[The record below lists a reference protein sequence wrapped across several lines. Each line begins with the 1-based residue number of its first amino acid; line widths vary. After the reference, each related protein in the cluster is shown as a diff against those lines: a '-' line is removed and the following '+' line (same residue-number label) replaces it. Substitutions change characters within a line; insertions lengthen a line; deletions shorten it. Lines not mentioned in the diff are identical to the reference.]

1 MDHIA
6 DLLESD
12 YGLKA
17 SALRPLGSFE
27 DINVLAAVE
36 GKEYVVKVL
45 APTAQAEAID
55 AQHQGLALLREAGAV
70 SVPEPV
76 RRLDG
81 SAVGYATLPGGERR
95 LAHVI
100 GFMPGRQI
108 TGDAKP
114 SADFAADLG
123 RAAGEVVA
131 ALADF
136 SHPGLEVSG
145 VWDLRNAPAVIA
157 AAQGYMD
164 DAEAAVVRQAL
175 DSAWQV
181 LGGLAS
187 QLPVQAIHGDIT
199 GDNTV
204 VDAAGRLAGVID
216 FGDLAYGWRAAEL
229 AAAMTSL
236 LHHDGDAV
244 ALALGAAA
252 AFDSQVTLTE
262 AELAALWPM
271 VTARAAV
278 LVAQAAAAWAEDPHN
293 DYAAARR
300 PLERRML
307 SRALSLGFDE
317 ACALIEHALGRLA
330 VPGDVRVPLLD
341 VAVLPSVCEL
351 DLSVTA
357 GCFDGGAYL
366 DAQASDAAVLGGGV
380 GAVTRWAE
388 HRPAAQLPGASTP
401 ATLAL
406 GRSVVLPVGTEVRA
420 PADATVLSVAGD
432 TVILSLSYR
441 KGGSELLAVTC
452 VTATAGEGQRLAEG
466 EVFARVAV
474 AGGSA
479 GSSAEGASSG
489 TLGIVTI
496 QRSRASVMP
505 PPLVAA
511 GHGQLSRLAAWREI
525 CPDPAPMLGL
535 PAARVAQGDQV
546 SEASSL
552 LELRREH
559 VAEVQEF
566 YYSQPPRIERGWR
579 HYLMDTRGR
588 PYLDMIN
595 NVAILGHGE
604 PRIADAVDKQMRLLN
619 TNSRFHYGAIARFSE
634 QLAARAPE
642 GLDQVFLVNSGSEAV
657 DLAVRLI
664 RAVTA
669 RPGVLALAEA
679 YHGWTLASDAIS
691 TSLGDNPGALGSR
704 PDWVHVLDAP
714 NTYRGKHRG
723 VDGQGYLTDAL
734 ARLEEL
740 DAAGVS
746 LAGLIAEPIF
756 GNGGGV
762 LLPEGYMAGL
772 ADAVRARGGLVVSDE
787 VQVSYGRLGEHF
799 WGFEQQGFVP
809 DVITVAKAM
818 GNGFPLGA
826 VITTREIAQAFAVE
840 GSFFSSAGGSP
851 VSCVVGSTVL
861 DVLEAD
867 GLQENAR
874 LMGERLREGL
884 EALSL
889 RYPALGAVHG
899 MGLYLGVEIVAGG
912 PDQPDKEGAAQVCEA
927 LLDYGVIVQ
936 PTGDHKNVL
945 KIKPPLTIDAPAVD
959 HFVASLGA
967 VMELREARARV

>member
-17 SALRPLGSFE
+17 LALRPLGSFE
-27 DINVLAAVE
+27 DINVLAVVE

-55 AQHQGLALLREAGAV
+55 AQHQGLALLREGGAV
-70 SVPEPV
+70 PVPEPV

-81 SAVGYATLPGGERR
+81 SAVGYVTLPGGERR

-108 TGDAKP
+108 TGDANP
-114 SADFAADLG
+114 PADFAADLG

-131 ALADF
+131 AVADF

-145 VWDLRNAPAVIA
+145 VWDLRNAPAVVA
-157 AAQGYMD
+157 AAQRIMD

-181 LGGLAS
+181 LGGLAP

-244 ALALGAAA
+244 ALALEAAA
-252 AFDSQVTLTE
+252 AFDSKVTLTE

-300 PLERRML
+300 PLERLML

-317 ACALIEHALGRLA
+317 ALALIEHALGRLE
-330 VPGDVRVPLLD
+330 VPGEVRVPVLD
-341 VAVLPSVCEL
+341 VTVLGGVREL

-357 GCFDGGAYL
+357 ECFDGGAYL
-366 DAQASDAAVLGGGV
+366 DAQARDAAALRGGV

-388 HRPAAQLPGASTP
+388 HRPAAQLPAASTP

-406 GRSVVLPVGTEVRA
+406 GRSVVLPVGTELRV
-420 PADATVLSVAGD
+420 PADAEVLSVAGD

-441 KGGSELLAVTC
+441 NGGSELLAVTQ
-452 VTATAGEGQRLAEG
+452 VTATAGEGERLAEG
-466 EVFARVAV
+466 EVFARVAAAGGV
-474 AGGSA
+474 AGDA
-479 GSSAEGASSG
+479 GSGMG
-489 TLGIVTI
+489 TLGMVAI

-505 PPLVAA
+505 SPLVAA
-511 GHGQLSRLAAWREI
+511 GHGQQSRLAAWREI

-535 PAARVAQGDQV
+535 AAAPVAEGDPA

-634 QLAARAPE
+634 QLAQRAPE

-723 VDGQGYLTDAL
+723 VDGHGYLKDAL

-762 LLPEGYMAGL
+762 LLPKGYMAGL

-861 DVLEAD
+861 EVLEAD

-889 RYPALGAVHG
+889 RYPAVGAVHG

-912 PDQPDKEGAAQVCEA
+912 PDQPDKQGAAQVCEA

-945 KIKPPLTIDAPAVD
+945 KIKPPLTIDAHAVD
-959 HFVASLGA
+959 HFVASLWA